1 VSVFRVVDAWLQK
14 RFDRMVHALMR
25 RKGRVRSAAKAAE
38 RIVRMGAGPPRRGR
52 MLLDRQDDARTEV
65 EAFGEKKSIAEWS
78 LYTGLDVRT
87 LKHRLSVVPPEIALS
102 IPRCARLERL
112 RVPCGEP
119 ASWTWECLP
128 WQDAPWAQAF
138 VDVHPDGATLELV
151 GEVLG
156 ITRERV
162 RQIEEVAL
170 RKLRR
175 GSEGRRLRSVIVGMR
190 DGVEVW
196 GWRARGSP

>member
-1 VSVFRVVDAWLQK
+1 
-14 RFDRMVHALMR
+14 
-25 RKGRVRSAAKAAE
+25 
-38 RIVRMGAGPPRRGR
+38 

-102 IPRCARLERL
+102 LPRCARLERL
-112 RVPCGEP
+112 RVPRGEP

-128 WQDAPWAQAF
+128 WKDDPWAQAF
-138 VDVHPDGATLELV
+138 VDVHPEGATLEDV
-151 GEVLG
+151 GAMFGV
-156 ITRERV
+156 TKERV
-162 RQIEEVAL
+162 RQIEAEAM

-175 GSEGRRLRSVIVGMR
+175 GRDGQRLRSVLVGQRDIVEAWR
-190 DGVEVW
+190 W
-196 GWRARGSP
+196 GGYAG